1 MIVVNYRNLVIF
13 LLKLFQM
20 MFHFSMIL
28 RYRLNIEKAE
38 WIIYVTDVGQSLHF
52 DMFFSVSILFPFYM
66 ILTQGLSSHGKIT
79 IYDFLTE
86 SMLKVHHKVSTIE
99 E

>member
-66 ILTQGLSSHGKIT
+66 ILSQGLSSHRKIT